1 MTAWSREAAWQVAVA
16 LEGEPSIGCLCLSAV
31 ALLIAVSLPLTIWRG
46 L

>member
-1 MTAWSREAAWQVAVA
+1 MIDWTQEAAWQVAVA

-31 ALLIAVSLPLTIWRG
+31 ALLIAVSLPITIWRG